1 MGSVMIRVDQQTR
14 DRLAALAE
22 QDHRTLGEEVS
33 HMVERESMA
42 RDFRAAYERLMA
54 DPEAWADYVGERD
67 EWLDSNLAD
76 LPTSAREEYP
86 EYNE

>member
-1 MGSVMIRVDQQTR
+1 MIRVDQQTR

-42 RDFRAAYERLMA
+42 REFRAAYARLMA
-54 DPEAWADYVGERD
+54 DSEAWADYVGERD
-67 EWLDSNLAD
+67 EWLDAD
-76 LPTSAREEYP
+76 LTDLSASASEEYP